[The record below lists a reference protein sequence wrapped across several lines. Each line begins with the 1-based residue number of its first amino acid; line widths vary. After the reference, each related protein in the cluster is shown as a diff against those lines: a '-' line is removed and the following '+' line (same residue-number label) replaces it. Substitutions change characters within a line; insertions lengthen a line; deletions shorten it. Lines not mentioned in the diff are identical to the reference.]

1 MSDDLDKKMQ
11 MEQMGML
18 PGRFYLVLEPLPD
31 ANNETEG
38 ESGFTLRI
46 YSTAY
51 SDNESEISDNVE
63 STYVVVQGLIGQ
75 LEDQFDSIFAKG
87 IERVTLEH
95 LPYTVPEDAIDENTR
110 EKIQSISENIIEVD
124 FGGGMV
130 H

>member
-1 MSDDLDKKMQ
+1 MSDELEKKMQ

-18 PGRFYLVLEPLPD
+18 PGRFYIVLEPLPD
-31 ANNETEG
+31 DKGNAKG

-51 SDNESEISDNVE
+51 SSDEDEISDNVE
-63 STYVVVQGLIGQ
+63 STYVVVQGILGQ
-75 LEDQFDSIFAKG
+75 LEDQFDDVFTKG

-95 LPYTVPEDAIDENTR
+95 LPFHVPEDQIEDDVMD
-110 EKIQSISENIIEVD
+110 KIRSISDNIIEVD
-124 FGGGMV
+124 FGGGVV